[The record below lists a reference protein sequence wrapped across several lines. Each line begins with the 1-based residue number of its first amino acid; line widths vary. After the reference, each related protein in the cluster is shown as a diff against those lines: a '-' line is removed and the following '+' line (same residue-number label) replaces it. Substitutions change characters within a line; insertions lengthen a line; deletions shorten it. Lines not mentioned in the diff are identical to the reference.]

1 MGRLFLVGLVA
12 ALVAHGAAAAGSSAP
27 PARTRT
33 VPCNETI
40 DQTRF
45 PYIGSSRPAHRY
57 RTVLG
62 AISVPPAYLQQIVN
76 TGERPWPYWRKAG
89 LVVRADGRP
98 VTVSVPTRWRDR
110 LRIAWGNADGVF
122 TSIRF
127 SGCTAGPDI
136 GQAFAGGFVLRA
148 PACVPLV
155 FRVGERS
162 ATVRFGLGRRCA

>member
-1 MGRLFLVGLVA
+1 MARLVLLGLLGSLALQSGAVA
-12 ALVAHGAAAAGSSAP
+12 GPAAYP
-27 PARTRT
+27 PRTRT

-62 AISVPPAYLQQIVN
+62 AISVPPAYLQPIVN

-110 LRIAWGNADGVF
+110 LRITWGNADGVF

-127 SGCTAGPDI
+127 SGCSAGPDV

-148 PACVPLV
+148 PACVPLIV
-155 FRVGERS
+155 RVGDRS
-162 ATVRFGLGRRCA
+162 AAVRFGLGRRC